1 MGSPVNDLM
10 AWSGRLLDRLAL
22 NAHPDLADSLT
33 ETALETV
40 LPLLAFHWLGA
51 TNDNDAGPVSGD
63 QG

>member
-1 MGSPVNDLM
+1 MASPVNDLM
-10 AWSGRLLDRLAL
+10 AWSGRLLDRLVMG
-22 NAHPDLADSLT
+22 AHPDLDESLT

-51 TNDNDAGPVSGD
+51 TNDNDARPVSGD